1 MDGFL
6 LSIDDNK
13 RKLALAHL
21 VEHGF
26 SQVDPVQGTRP
37 DSPEPTVQ
45 EISDCICAGHY
56 ECTKRYTEKPKRSRH
71 IIIFEDDCRFL
82 GTLAADTIQK
92 AVDFLDEN
100 YKWGSFHV
108 GHVPLGLL
116 LPLKN
121 SATVWRSLTP
131 FAAHCYV
138 LNGETAAKLIE
149 TVPKSNWRRPY
160 LVEGMRLVSSNERFA
175 MFPSIA
181 MQNQIPKELKAV
193 LGTRIT
199 YRTGCR
205 IMEGLT
211 LSLTVAILVIFALL
225 SFFLIRGLYR
235 SSVS

>member
-82 GTLAADTIQK
+82 GTIAADPIQK
-92 AVDFLDEN
+92 AVDFLDEK
-100 YKWGSFHV
+100 YKWG
-108 GHVPLGLL
+108 
-116 LPLKN
+116 
-121 SATVWRSLTP
+121 
-131 FAAHCYV
+131 
-138 LNGETAAKLIE
+138 
-149 TVPKSNWRRPY
+149 
-160 LVEGMRLVSSNERFA
+160 
-175 MFPSIA
+175 
-181 MQNQIPKELKAV
+181 
-193 LGTRIT
+193 
-199 YRTGCR
+199 
-205 IMEGLT
+205 
-211 LSLTVAILVIFALL
+211 
-225 SFFLIRGLYR
+225 
-235 SSVS
+235 